1 MIDSIST
8 AEDLNKLDT
17 DNLIAFLTSGRDD
30 AVELWNAWR
39 ELTSR
44 PPLDFSGV
52 AMRGVNLPGI
62 DFRWMNLSAADLFE
76 SDFQGAQFYEAN
88 LSGTLFDGCYLDNAS
103 FRKADLSG
111 ACLDG
116 ASVQQADFYD
126 ATLCETDLTEAD
138 LTEARLVRTQLCGAD
153 LRWANLQN
161 ANLRWANLRDVGLSG
176 VGSLDGIELYETA
189 FSGILSLHY
198 KQLLN
203 QNRRAKGFRRFW
215 LRISNRL
222 YESSIR
228 EEQTGHFSE
237 AMDVFAS
244 LKGYFEDAGDY
255 EAANWAYI
263 REKTMRKLWRTPKAF
278 RWLYPRWRGHND
290 YRYRPDFFEWF
301 SLEFSEKVANYG
313 NSLLL
318 PAFWIVILIALFA
331 AIYWSGGMLTVT
343 PGCSYSEVTGTYRTL
358 CRPTYNF
365 FDALLFS
372 LASMSTVEIGSVRPF
387 VANVGVLTS
396 LEALLGIT
404 LTGLLGF
411 VLGNKLRYS

>member
-1 MIDSIST
+1 MIDAIRT
-8 AEDLNKLDT
+8 AEDLSKLDT
-17 DNLIAFLTSGRDD
+17 DGLITFLTSGRDD
-30 AVELWNAWR
+30 TVEMWNAWR

-44 PPLDFSGV
+44 SPLDFSGV
-52 AMRGVNLPGI
+52 AMRGVDLPEI
-62 DFRWMNLSAADLFE
+62 DLRWMILSGADLFE
-76 SDFQGAQFYEAN
+76 SDLRGAQFYEAD
-88 LSGTLFDGCYLDNAS
+88 LTRAMLDGCTLDKAS
-103 FRKADLSG
+103 FRKANLSG

-116 ASVQQADFYD
+116 ATLHDADLYD
-126 ATLCETDLTEAD
+126 AVLCEAD
-138 LTEARLVRTQLCGAD
+138 LSEADLGGARLVRAQLCSVD
-153 LRWANLQN
+153 LRWANLEG
-161 ANLRWANLRDVGLSG
+161 ANLRWANLRDVQLSG
-176 VGSLDGIELYETA
+176 VGSMEGVELYEA
-189 FSGILSLHY
+189 SFSGILSLRY
-198 KQLLN
+198 KQLLGP
-203 QNRRAKGFRRFW
+203 NRRAKGLRRFW
-215 LRISNRL
+215 LRLTNRL

-228 EEQTGHFSE
+228 EEQIGHFSE

-278 RWLYPRWRGHND
+278 RWLYPRWRGHKA
-290 YRYRPDFFEWF
+290 YRYRPDLFEWLT
-301 SLEFSEKVANYG
+301 LEFAEKIANYG
-313 NSLLL
+313 NSLLR
-318 PAFWIVILIALFA
+318 PAFWLIVLIALFA
-331 AIYWSGGMLTVT
+331 IVYWAGGMLTVT
-343 PGCSYSEVTGTYRTL
+343 PGCSYSEVSGTFRTI

-372 LASMSTVEIGSVRPF
+372 LASMSTVEISSVRPY